1 MPMLKN
7 VLIAFFLFVSNCPA
21 YAEELTALIAPK
33 SKDTSVCGNSTDP
46 ANAST
51 MCHLSNEE
59 TRVTPINQAEIY
71 IPATQPLL
79 KEIVLELEE
88 EMPVRKV
95 KRKKKVTRKKK
106 TRVKKRLEVESDE
119 DEEPVALP
127 ARAITETKLVKNELP
142 QVAPAGTTV
151 RTFEYTVREG
161 DTLNTIIQQHF
172 NETIKPGQKIIVV
185 AQPIEPKS
193 EATLSKAEPA
203 PVSAPK
209 TIEYTV
215 QQGDTL
221 SSILRK
227 YFNGNIYGKRSRLER
242 LLELNKDIKEADT
255 IRLGQKIIIPAT
267 IDGGENTAIP
277 IEAKSETGNAV
288 AVVQREKKLA
298 FYYSY
303 RFNYI
308 SVTDAVSGLN
318 YNFNTD
324 YDLEGGVDY
333 FFRISPKNMV
343 HAGVGFSEFSMP
355 RAVMANL
362 IIIEPTRKTQGSANV
377 GFSHELTEDNILS
390 LILKY
395 RPYFF
400 LTNQKLEYLPAPA
413 LSLTYENQFY
423 HENQTMLGFGLAGE
437 AIAKQDY
444 PQFKSETGSALS
456 VNFIYQQEFVAKDW
470 VTIEFLFQQR
480 KQGSTYYRMNDKN
493 AGFRFTYTLN
503 L

>member
-1 MPMLKN
+1 MLKN
-7 VLIAFFLFVSNCPA
+7 LIITYFLFVPICPA
-21 YAEELTALIAPK
+21 HAEDLTAIIAPK
-33 SKDTSVCGNSTDP
+33 SKDISICGNSTDP
-46 ANAST
+46 ANSST
-51 MCHLSNEE
+51 MCHLPNEE
-59 TRVTPINQAEIY
+59 TRETPITQAVKETEIY
-71 IPATQPLL
+71 IPAKQPLF
-79 KEIVLELEE
+79 KEVVLELEE
-88 EMPVRKV
+88 DVPLREM
-95 KRKKKVTRKKK
+95 KRKKKVTRNKK
-106 TRVKKRLEVESDE
+106 TRVNKRLKVESDE
-119 DEEPVALP
+119 DEASVP
-127 ARAITETKLVKNELP
+127 APAVTKTEAKIVKNELP
-142 QVAPAGTTV
+142 QVAPVGTTV
-151 RTFEYTVREG
+151 RTFEYTVQEG

-172 NETIKPGQKIIVV
+172 SETIKPGQKIIVV

-193 EATLSKAEPA
+193 ETTAS
-203 PVSAPK
+203 K

-221 SSILRK
+221 SSILRR

-255 IRLGQKIIIPAT
+255 IRLGQKIIIP
-267 IDGGENTAIP
+267 IPNDGGENTSAP
-277 IEAKSETGNAV
+277 VEEKSETGNSAAV
-288 AVVQREKKLA
+288 GQREKKLA
-298 FYYSY
+298 SYFNY

-308 SVTDAVSGLN
+308 SVTDSVSGIG

-324 YDLEGGVDY
+324 YDLEGGLNY
-333 FFRISPKNMV
+333 FFRISSKNTLHV
-343 HAGVGFSEFSMP
+343 GVGFSEFSMP
-355 RAVMANL
+355 RSVMANL
-362 IIIEPTRKTQGSANV
+362 IIIEPTRKTQGSGNV
-377 GFSHELTEDNILS
+377 GINHELTEDNILS
-390 LILKY
+390 LVLKY

-413 LSLTYENQFY
+413 LNLTYKNQFY

-437 AIAKQDY
+437 AITEQDY
-444 PQFKSETGSALS
+444 PQFKSETGAALA

>member
-1 MPMLKN
+1 MT
-7 VLIAFFLFVSNCPA
+7 FFLFVPFFPVHAVDLS
-21 YAEELTALIAPK
+21 TLIAPK
-33 SKDTSVCGNSTDP
+33 NKDTGVCGNLSDP
-46 ANAST
+46 ANSST

-59 TRVTPINQAEIY
+59 RQEKLTNQAVAETEEIF
-71 IPATQPLL
+71 IPAKEPLF
-79 KEIVLELEE
+79 KEVILELDQ
-88 EMPVRKV
+88 EMPVQKK
-95 KRKKKVTRKKK
+95 KRKKKMVRKKK
-106 TRVKKRLEVESDE
+106 SKIKKKLELEDDTPDES
-119 DEEPVALP
+119 VSVLSA
-127 ARAITETKLVKNELP
+127 TEADTELVKNTLP
-142 QVAPAGTTV
+142 QVAPAGTMV

-161 DTLNTIIQQHF
+161 DTLKTIIQKHF
-172 NETIKPGQKIIVV
+172 SETVQPGQKIIVV
-185 AQPIEPKS
+185 AQAIEPKD
-193 EATLSKAEPA
+193 APKAEAA
-203 PVSAPK
+203 PSPPPK

-227 YFNGNIYGKRSRLER
+227 HFNGNIYGKRSRLER
-242 LLELNKDIKEADT
+242 LLELNPNIKEADT
-255 IRLGQKIIIPAT
+255 IHLGQKILIPDPQDDGQMAHSPSIASPQTAT
-267 IDGGENTAIP
+267 PE
-277 IEAKSETGNAV
+277 EAGN
-288 AVVQREKKLA
+288 RKTKLA
-298 FYYSY
+298 VYFNY

-308 SVTDAVSGLN
+308 SVEDSTSGTY

-333 FFRISPKNMV
+333 FFRISQRNSV
-343 HAGVGFSEFSMP
+343 HAGIGFSEYSMP
-355 RAVMANL
+355 RSVMAPA
-362 IIIEPTRKTQGSANV
+362 IIIDPARKTQGIANI
-377 GFSHELTEDNILS
+377 GINHELTEENILS
-390 LILKY
+390 LIFKY

-413 LSLTYENQFY
+413 LSLTYENRFF
-423 HENQTMLGFGLAGE
+423 HENQTMLGFGLSGE

-444 PQFKSETGSALS
+444 PQFKSEVGSALS